1 MECFKCS
8 VSSTKTRLFD
18 VISSEGVVKICE
30 KCLEEE
36 DLPVIRR
43 PTTFQLKEAER
54 KPTVYERLS
63 KAAGIKPEER
73 RIPKKEEE
81 LIKKQEITLRE
92 IIDRNYKAKY
102 HEKPKPR
109 SDLVDNF
116 HWIIMMA
123 RREKKITAKQLA
135 EAISESEAAI
145 KMAEQGILPEDEYKI
160 VNKLEAYLRIKILKK
175 NTGERVDEMVI
186 RERPKNINFDT
197 ETSRILTIADLKM
210 LKKEKEYR
218 TFKKPKETYDEEPE
232 FIEIEEDEE
241 NKEDNSDKELS
252 DNDIEDIIFGKKP

>member
-145 KMAEQGILPEDEYKI
+145 KMAEQGILPEDEYKL
-160 VNKLEAYLRIKILKK
+160 VNKLENFLSIRIRQNINEDLVE
-175 NTGERVDEMVI
+175 GERDKLLREKKRQPIRIIDFKKDMV
-186 RERPKNINFDT
+186 ENLK
-197 ETSRILTIADLKM
+197 IADLKSMREHFSGDKNLEM
-210 LKKEKEYR
+210 LRQAEEEAMEEEMGKGEK
-218 TFKKPKETYDEEPE
+218 
-232 FIEIEEDEE
+232 
-241 NKEDNSDKELS
+241 
-252 DNDIEDIIFGKKP
+252 